1 MHQFLLEAI
10 LFNDESAAL
19 MPMISY
25 DVPVTNNANIYLG
38 AGYSFVT
45 GNGKLTL

>member
-1 MHQFLLEAI
+1 
-10 LFNDESAAL
+10 

-38 AGYSFVT
+38 AGYFCDGEWKT
-45 GNGKLTL
+45 NPLGNKDSCADSRELKLK